1 MLKINSA
8 KGGWHSLEANE
19 RPGRACLSWGSG
31 HMAQPTLVLCAI
43 RHHLVAN
50 VCTDMIYWQGW
61 FGLYGGLGLPEKW
74 QQFLNSPGD
83 WAPVWWCLW
92 SEEGELGGTGNK
104 ETHTLSSHLWNWGLL
119 PFPVLVSTFSLSPS
133 SPRRE
138 SGLTTTHAVSE
149 FLTSL
154 FIANT

>member
-1 MLKINSA
+1 MFKINSV
-8 KGGWHSLEANE
+8 KGRWHSLEANE
-19 RPGRACLSWGSG
+19 RPGWGFLSWGQGTWPNPCWSFVQLG
-31 HMAQPTLVLCAI
+31 TTWWPMSAQTWSI
-43 RHHLVAN
+43 DR
-50 VCTDMIYWQGW
+50 D
-61 FGLYGGLGLPEKW
+61 GLGCMVGLGLPEKW

-104 ETHTLSSHLWNWGLL
+104 ETHSLSSHLWNWGLL
-119 PFPVLVSTFSLSPS
+119 PFPVLVSTFSLSLAS
-133 SPRRE
+133 LRRE
-138 SGLTTTHAVSE
+138 SGLTTTHVISE